1 MMRYFNK
8 PYDLLQIPKFKFFYT
23 IGLAIFC
30 FIFLYIF
37 EPFGLYNVSGLL
49 KLKVIS
55 LYIIAGFVITVIH
68 LFWLQNI
75 FIKRFT
81 LGNTILWISWITLLT
96 SISTSIINDMAFN
109 KGHLSILSV
118 VVFTGIVFLVNLFP
132 TSIIILGHYIYL
144 LKKRIKVTSQINR
157 TISDK
162 NVSENLAEEIT
173 ISASNQRDNITLNLS
188 NLLYITSADNYIDVY
203 YLESK
208 VLKHNL
214 LRNTLSNIEEQIAKN
229 SQSIKRCH
237 QSFIVNVDL
246 AKAVSGNAS
255 GYKIEL
261 VEVESLI
268 PISRKYKD
276 DIFKYLNS

>member
-1 MMRYFNK
+1 MRYFNK

-30 FIFLYIF
+30 FIFLYTF

-118 VVFTGIVFLVNLFP
+118 VVFTGIVFLINLFP

-144 LKKRIKVTSQINR
+144 LKKQIKVTSQINR

-188 NLLYITSADNYIDVY
+188 DLLYITSADNYIDVY

-237 QSFIVNVDL
+237 KSFIVNIDL
-246 AKAVSGNAS
+246 VKSVSGNAS
-255 GYKIEL
+255 GYKIEFER
-261 VEVESLI
+261 VELLI

>member
-1 MMRYFNK
+1 MRYFNK

-23 IGLAIFC
+23 IGLAIFY

-118 VVFTGIVFLVNLFP
+118 VVFTGIVFLINLF
-132 TSIIILGHYIYL
+132 
-144 LKKRIKVTSQINR
+144 R
-157 TISDK
+157 
-162 NVSENLAEEIT
+162 
-173 ISASNQRDNITLNLS
+173 
-188 NLLYITSADNYIDVY
+188 
-203 YLESK
+203 
-208 VLKHNL
+208 
-214 LRNTLSNIEEQIAKN
+214 
-229 SQSIKRCH
+229 
-237 QSFIVNVDL
+237 
-246 AKAVSGNAS
+246 
-255 GYKIEL
+255 
-261 VEVESLI
+261 
-268 PISRKYKD
+268 
-276 DIFKYLNS
+276 

>member
-23 IGLAIFC
+23 IGVAIFC
-30 FIFLYIF
+30 FMFLYTF
-37 EPFGLYNVSGLL
+37 EPFGLYNVSGLF
-49 KLKVIS
+49 KLKIISSYVIS
-55 LYIIAGFVITVIH
+55 GFIITAIH

-75 FIKRFT
+75 IIKRFT

-96 SISTSIINDMAFN
+96 SISSSVINDLAFN
-109 KGHLSILSV
+109 KGHFSVLSIV
-118 VVFTGIVFLVNLFP
+118 IFIGIVFLIQIIP
-132 TSIIILGHYIYL
+132 ISIIILGHYIYL
-144 LKKRIKVTSQINR
+144 LKKRIKVTSQINS
-157 TISDK
+157 TISHK
-162 NVSENLAEEIT
+162 SFIGNSSEEIT
-173 ISASNQRDNITLNLS
+173 ILASNQRDNITLNLS
-188 NLLYITSADNYIDVY
+188 DLLYITSADNYIDVY

-214 LRNTLSNIEEQIAKN
+214 LRNTLNNIEKQITKN
-229 SQSIKRCH
+229 YQSIKRCH
-237 QSFIVNVDL
+237 KSFIVNIDL
-246 AKAVSGNAS
+246 VKSVSGNAS

-261 VEVESLI
+261 KRVELLI

>member
-23 IGLAIFC
+23 IGVAIFC
-30 FIFLYIF
+30 FIFLYTF
-37 EPFGLYNVSGLL
+37 EPFGLYNVSGLF
-49 KLKVIS
+49 KLKIIS
-55 LYIIAGFVITVIH
+55 LYIIAGITITAIH

-75 FIKRFT
+75 MIKRYT

-96 SISTSIINDMAFN
+96 SISSSVINDLAFN
-109 KGHLSILSV
+109 KGHFSVLSIV
-118 VVFTGIVFLVNLFP
+118 IFIGIVFLIIIIP
-132 TSIIILGHYIYL
+132 ISIIILGHYIYL

-157 TISDK
+157 TISHK
-162 NVSENLAEEIT
+162 SFTGNSSEEIT
-173 ISASNQRDNITLNLS
+173 ILASNQRDNITLNLS
-188 NLLYITSADNYIDVY
+188 DLLYITSADNYIDVY

-214 LRNTLSNIEEQIAKN
+214 MRNTLNNIEEQIAKN

-237 QSFIVNVDL
+237 KSFIVNIDL
-246 AKAVSGNAS
+246 VKSVSGNAS

-261 VEVESLI
+261 ERVELLI